1 MRRIRR
7 RLPFSSCCF
16 PCVFSVRR
24 AYFRDAAKPGRSW
37 YAESSARECT
47 VCSYSVDRLSA
58 TMCRKVGPDET
69 SPRATVPH
77 RSRCVPQSVQGERMM
92 KKTRDWITA
101 AVAIAAGLSVG
112 SAYADTCSQLAA
124 AGLTDA
130 SLKTA
135 LRTVVPPA
143 GKPNGGLGFPMWLTL
158 VDGSGIVC
166 AVTNSLDGS
175 AGNADVTAD
184 IWLGSRVISAQK
196 ANAANAF
203 SNSRQALS
211 TANLYSAVQPG
222 GSLYGLQASN
232 PVDGT
237 QA

>member
-1 MRRIRR
+1 MQPTIGKKET
-7 RLPFSSCCF
+7 PM
-16 PCVFSVRR
+16 
-24 AYFRDAAKPGRSW
+24 KN
-37 YAESSARECT
+37 T
-47 VCSYSVDRLSA
+47 
-58 TMCRKVGPDET
+58 RK
-69 SPRATVPH
+69 SMA
-77 RSRCVPQSVQGERMM
+77 
-92 KKTRDWITA
+92 A
-101 AVAIAAGLSVG
+101 AVAIVAGLSAG
-112 SAYADTCSQLAA
+112 SVYADTCGQLSA

-135 LRTVVPPA
+135 LRTVVPPT

-203 SNSRQALS
+203 SNGRLALS
-211 TANLYSAVQPG
+211 TANLYSAVPPG
-222 GSLYGLQASN
+222 RR
-232 PVDGT
+232 
-237 QA
+237 